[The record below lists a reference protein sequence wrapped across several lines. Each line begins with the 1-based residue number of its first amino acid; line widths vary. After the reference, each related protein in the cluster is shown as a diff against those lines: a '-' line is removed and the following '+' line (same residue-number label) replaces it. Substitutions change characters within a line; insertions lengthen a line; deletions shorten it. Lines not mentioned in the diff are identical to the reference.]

1 MAAPP
6 AAVSHALVC
15 CSAGDGAIVP
25 VSDVVSDLRRTLDR
39 ISKKAAAERR
49 ENETIVRNLKSA
61 AKQGSRDLY
70 LNLSKMESNL
80 LYQQREEKRL
90 KSQYVYFR
98 KKVGS
103 LQTELTELKKKLHDA
118 RAEAVAAER
127 RALEAEISAR
137 YKDGLLE
144 KSADRRAAAER
155 AYREQADSLRVAK
168 QHVGQAQSDAAA
180 SQTRLMEAEC
190 ALRRSVPRQKG
201 RSCGTQTCAA
211 WDDAE
216 APPGPSGEMVVAEAE
231 DDLEAAEEELEP
243 EMEERDALAMLTT
256 ELVDELYVARQ
267 MAYDLQHEVEKNS
280 VPKFRDMNAVPSKR
294 SQRRLSQTDVEW
306 LESLFTQR
314 PWRVADISRALE
326 RAELLEGVCNSR
338 PVRRRL

>member
-1 MAAPP
+1 M
-6 AAVSHALVC
+6 
-15 CSAGDGAIVP
+15 
-25 VSDVVSDLRRTLDR
+25 DR

-49 ENETIVRNLKSA
+49 ENETIVRDLKSIVRNLKSA

-103 LQTELTELKKKLHDA
+103 LQTELTELKTKKLHDA

-127 RALEAEISAR
+127 RALEAEISSR

-180 SQTRLMEAEC
+180 SQTRLMEAER

-267 MAYDLQHEVEKNS
+267 MAYDLQHEVDKNS